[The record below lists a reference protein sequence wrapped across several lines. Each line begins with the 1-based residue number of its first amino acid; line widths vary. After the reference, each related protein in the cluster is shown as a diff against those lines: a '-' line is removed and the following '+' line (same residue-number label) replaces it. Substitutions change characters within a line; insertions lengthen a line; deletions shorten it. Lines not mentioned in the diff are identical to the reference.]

1 MLVTVHR
8 REVQRAAEE
17 TERQNLQ
24 QQYEHERQ
32 RMAELCASLREEL
45 EADEQHSAASILSQS
60 EEEESARR
68 QERIKHLQA
77 QIGDIL
83 FEAIRDLQ
91 R

>member
-1 MLVTVHR
+1 MHR

-45 EADEQHSAASILSQS
+45 ENEQHSAASILSQS

>member
-1 MLVTVHR
+1 MLVTMHR
-8 REVQRAAEE
+8 REVQRAAAEME
-17 TERQNLQ
+17 MQSLR

-32 RMAELCASLREEL
+32 RMAELCESLREEVR
-45 EADEQHSAASILSQS
+45 ADKQHSAVSIHSQS

-68 QERIKHLQA
+68 QERIKQLHA

-83 FEAIRDLQ
+83 FEAIHDLQ